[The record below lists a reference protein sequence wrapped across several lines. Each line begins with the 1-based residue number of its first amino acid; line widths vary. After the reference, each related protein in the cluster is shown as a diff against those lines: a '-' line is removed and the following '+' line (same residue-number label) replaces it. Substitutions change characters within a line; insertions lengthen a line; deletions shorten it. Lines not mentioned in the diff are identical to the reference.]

1 MRPPSNHYTPEKS
14 LDGRATGG
22 SEMDT
27 LQTPAMKDLDR
38 GLLKDFRIRERLKL
52 QFRAMFSSV
61 FNHPNFEYPDS
72 SITDGPGVAGS
83 ITATNS
89 KFLQGS
95 GTNRVIT
102 FALRLDF

>member
-27 LQTPAMKDLDR
+27 LQTPAMKNLDR
-38 GLLKDFRIRERLKL
+38 GLLKDFRIRERFKL
-52 QFRAMFSSV
+52 QFQAMFSSM
-61 FNHPNFEYPDS
+61 FNHPNFGYPDS
-72 SITDGPGVAGS
+72 SITDGPGGAES
-83 ITATNS
+83 ITSTNS

-95 GTNRVIT
+95 GASRAIT